1 MKINKKT
8 PNTYL
13 WPLYTHKWANGGSF
27 ITCAHIHRAYISV
40 LQRYNYIYKLYGL
53 NFVCGIQQ
61 KLKP

>member
-27 ITCAHIHRAYISV
+27 ITCAHISLSYRGITTYTNYMTSFLSV
-40 LQRYNYIYKLYGL
+40 ESNKS
-53 NFVCGIQQ
+53 
-61 KLKP
+61 